1 VEECL
6 IQELGTIR
14 SAEGHPTGLDE
25 QFRRL
30 LETLPVPAYTCDA
43 EGLITFYNELA
54 VEAWGR
60 TPKLLDPEDRW
71 CGSFKLYSAVDGS
84 PIPHG
89 ECWMA
94 LAIKTGE
101 PQNGQEIVVER
112 PDGRRR
118 TALAHANPIR
128 DARGRLIGAVN
139 VFVDISDRKRAEEA
153 QSRLGAIVE
162 SSDDAIIG
170 KTLEGIIVSWN
181 ASAERIFGYTAE
193 EAVGQSI
200 LLIIPPERQAEEG
213 EILARLCAGERIDH
227 YETVRVAKDG
237 RQIHVSLT
245 SSPIRDGTG
254 QVIGASKVAR
264 DITAKKREEEGLRL
278 LQGMS
283 VRLSTALDED
293 YILGEALRT
302 AAAIQGTGMGLLL
315 VLSPT
320 EDELVVGAS
329 LGFDA
334 EALAAFP
341 AIRPGQGGFA
351 ACLEQEGR
359 VIIENAAADP
369 CMAGF
374 LEVFRRLG
382 IKAIHSTPLTTR
394 SGKALGVLS
403 TQFTGP
409 HRPSEQELSL
419 VDLCARQAVDF
430 FENARLYTEL
440 READR
445 AKNDFLAILA
455 HELRNPLAPIRN
467 TVETVRL
474 TGAHSPELR
483 AGLGVIDR
491 QILLMT
497 RLIDDLLDVSR
508 ITQNKLELRKERLEL
523 ADVIHAAVESSRP
536 ILTARAHD
544 FGVDL
549 PPEPIMLEADLA
561 RLAQV
566 TSNLLNNAAKYTE
579 RGGRI
584 RLTARREGNEAIVSV
599 RDNGI
604 GIPEQLQARVFDM
617 FAQVEHSLDRS
628 EGGLGIGLH
637 LARKLAEMHGGNL
650 SVRSAGSGKGSE
662 FTLRLPVPEEPA
674 PQRRCFVSD
683 WAPQS
688 LGSPLRILVV
698 DDNRDSAD
706 SLGLLLEIPG
716 NVVRIAYDGLHA
728 VEMAAE
734 FRPDVVLL
742 DIGLPKLDGYQV
754 AQRIRQQPGGMDL
767 TLIALTGW
775 GQEEARVR
783 AKQAG
788 FDSHLVKPVDPGLLL
803 RHLGSLRRSNGGRPA
818 DSTP

>member
-1 VEECL
+1 MTPE
-6 IQELGTIR
+6 IGTLR
-14 SAEGHPTGLDE
+14 SADSQPTGLDE

-30 LETLPVPAYTCDA
+30 LETLPVPAYACDA

-60 TPKLLDPEDRW
+60 TPKLLDPGDRW
-71 CGSFKLYSAVDGS
+71 CGAFRLYSAIDGS

-89 ECWMA
+89 ESWMA
-94 LAIKTGE
+94 LAVKTGE
-101 PQNGQEIVVER
+101 SQNGQGIVIEQ
-112 PDGRRR
+112 PDGRRL
-118 TALAHANPIR
+118 TVLAYANPIR
-128 DARGRLIGAVN
+128 DARGDLIGAVN
-139 VFVDISDRKRAEEA
+139 VMVDITDRKHAGAA
-153 QSRLGAIVE
+153 QSRLGGIVE

-170 KTLEGIIVSWN
+170 KTLEGKIVSWN

-200 LLIIPPERQAEEG
+200 LLIIPPERQAEEV

-237 RQIHVSLT
+237 RRIDISLT
-245 SSPIRDGTG
+245 SSPIRDSTG
-254 QVIGASKVAR
+254 RVIGASKVAR

-278 LQGMS
+278 LQRMS
-283 VRLSTALDED
+283 VKLSTALDEG

-302 AAAIQGTGMGLLL
+302 AAAIQGTRLGLLF

-329 LGFDA
+329 LGFDQDT
-334 EALAAFP
+334 LAAFS
-341 AIRPGQGGFA
+341 AIRPGDGGFA
-351 ACLEQEGR
+351 ACLEQKGR
-359 VIIENAAADP
+359 VIIEDAEADP
-369 CMAGF
+369 CMARF
-374 LEVFRRLG
+374 HEVFRRLG
-382 IKAIHSTPLTTR
+382 IKMIHSTPLITR
-394 SGKALGVLS
+394 SGKPLGVLS

-409 HRPSEQELSL
+409 HRLLEQEISL
-419 VDLCARQAVDF
+419 VDLCARQAIDF
-430 FENARLYTEL
+430 LENARLYTAL
-440 READR
+440 RTADR

-467 TVETVRL
+467 TVETMRL

-508 ITQNKLELRKERLEL
+508 ITQNKLELRKERVEL

-549 PPEPIMLEADLA
+549 PPEPLLLDADMA

-584 RLTARREGNEAIVSV
+584 RLTARREGDEAIVSV

-604 GIPEQLQARVFDM
+604 GIPEHLQSKVFDM

-637 LARKLAEMHGGNL
+637 LARKLAEMHGGSV

-662 FTLRLPVPEEPA
+662 FTLRLPVPEELV
-674 PQRRCFVSD
+674 PQRRRFVSD

-716 NVVRIAYDGLHA
+716 NSVRIAYDGLHA

-734 FRPDVVLL
+734 FQPDVVLL

-754 AQRIRQQPGGMDL
+754 AQRIRQQPGGKDV

-783 AKQAG
+783 AKEAG

-803 RHLGSLRRSNGGRPA
+803 RHLGSLRRSNSGRPA